1 MAGLSDRYSSTKGS
15 RHQSSHASNLFEPAT
30 STTDTGVSEIGRLPF
45 HVHEMLSHASAQL
58 ISHNQKALE
67 DKTTRVGS
75 LKAITSQGSCN
86 TLDIR
91 CGKLDSRDDHVT
103 VPRITAAGSGYTYA
117 HAPKTRFGDQQS
129 DPHRKKQIQIN
140 YLDSLASRIPTPGS
154 LHNELQAKENLRVIL
169 TKVAQEALEK
179 YALKHGYTVGPKAI
193 DLKCFGSLRNG
204 FILPNTDLDLMVRM
218 HQSSFPK
225 ELEKECSQILE
236 SAFLDAGFGAYLLPD
251 TMTPIIKLCEK
262 PSQEFLDIM
271 VGERE
276 RRQIPKTHQPYNHQ
290 PGYHT
295 GSYYSNQN
303 AWCLSDTLRSRHK
316 TDYFGFSQAG
326 LGIRCDINFSGSM
339 PLYNTELLRCYALC
353 DERVRLIGVFVKMWV
368 RARKIN
374 DPYRGTMCSYGYI
387 LMAIHYLMNV
397 ANPPLVPNL
406 QAVPRSFPGHV
417 EATNINGYDV
427 RFLNDESELRAI
439 SKRNRLSGNQQSVG
453 ELLRGFFAYYGTRG
467 SGSPQGSFHWANNAI
482 SIRTQDGIIPKDEKG
497 WHTAKTDRNGN
508 RLRFLLAIEDPFEH
522 EHNIAATV
530 TEGGVSTIR
539 AEFNRAQTIINRI
552 QEIPGV
558 GWEWRTDEGDVGQ
571 DLLAEAQDLSNSC
584 RQPRNPGSPTG
595 PGHLDCVPELCTAR
609 MDNNPRGRPISKS
622 SSLNGHPSAIPG
634 PQSSCAG
641 SASDNPAKCAHHDTF
656 HLRSYDHCGNTTIGG
671 PIRVTGKHDASGP
684 TMPPASP
691 LHANSSLMRLLVSSI
706 TDDEQTVQE
715 FRQPAGLATEVTPD
729 PKYRQGA
736 QDINFW
742 GARLQSPDRFLASPS
757 QAKIMGSSSSGFVI
771 DGHKPIVQISEG
783 APKVQQLTVP
793 HTSRFR
799 GVSLDLRQFHGPG
812 VIRDR
817 RAASKHGPTDFLNP
831 SPNDNVAVASDTE
844 SACQVDD
851 LGKSELLANL
861 PFGG

>member
-1 MAGLSDRYSSTKGS
+1 MARFSDRYSSTKDS
-15 RHQSSHASNLFEPAT
+15 KHQSSHDSNLFEPAT
-30 STTDTGVSEIGRLPF
+30 NTTDTGVSGIGRLPP
-45 HVHEMLSHASAQL
+45 HVHEMLNHASAQL
-58 ISHNQKALE
+58 ASHNQKTLESGYE
-67 DKTTRVGS
+67 DKITRMGS
-75 LKAITSQGSCN
+75 LKAITSQGNCN

-91 CGKLDSRDDHVT
+91 RGKLDFRDDHGT

-140 YLDSLASRIPTPGS
+140 YLDSLASRTPTPGS
-154 LHNELQAKENLRVIL
+154 LHGELQAKESLRVIL

-179 YALKHGYTVGPKAI
+179 HALKHGYTVGPKAI

-262 PSQEFLDIM
+262 PSQEFLNIM
-271 VGERE
+271 EEERE
-276 RRQIPKTHQPYNHQ
+276 RRQTQKTHQP
-290 PGYHT
+290 GYPSE
-295 GSYYSNQN
+295 SYYPNRS
-303 AWCLSDTLRSRHK
+303 AWCLSGTLRSRHK
-316 TDYFGFSQAG
+316 TDYFGISQTG
-326 LGIRCDINFSGSM
+326 VGIRCDINFSGRL

-353 DERVRLIGVFVKMWV
+353 DERVRLIGVFVKMWA

-397 ANPPLVPNL
+397 TNPPLVPNL

-453 ELLRGFFAYYGTRG
+453 ELLRGFFAYYGSRG
-467 SGSPQGSFHWANNAI
+467 SSSPQGSFHWANNAI
-482 SIRTQDGIIPKDEKG
+482 SIRTQDGIIPKHEKG

-530 TEGGVSTIR
+530 TEAGVGAIR

-571 DLLAEAQDLSNSC
+571 DLLAETQDLSSSSRRPINL
-584 RQPRNPGSPTG
+584 GSHTSTG
-595 PGHLDCVPELCTAR
+595 PRHLDCVPELCTAQ
-609 MDNNPRGRPISKS
+609 MDNNPGGRSMSKS
-622 SSLNGHPSAIPG
+622 SGFDGVIPG
-634 PQSSCAG
+634 SHSRCAE
-641 SASDNPAKCAHHDTF
+641 SRSENPAKCAHRDTF
-656 HLRSYDHCGNTTIGG
+656 HLRSFDHCGNATIGG
-671 PIRVTGKHDASGP
+671 PKWVIEKHDDASGL
-684 TMPPASP
+684 TMSPASTIRYGGSP
-691 LHANSSLMRLLVSSI
+691 LMHLSVPSI
-706 TDDEQTVQE
+706 TENGQAGQE
-715 FRQPAGLATEVTPD
+715 LRRPADLATKATRG
-729 PKYRQGA
+729 PKYTQEA
-736 QDINFW
+736 QDINFL
-742 GARLQSPDRFLASPS
+742 GARLQSPGRFLASPS
-757 QAKIMGSSSSGFVI
+757 QAEIMGFGSSGFVM
-771 DGHKPIVQISEG
+771 DDHKPIVQALKS
-783 APKVQQLTVP
+783 APKVQQLKVP
-793 HTSRFR
+793 PTSQFR
-799 GVSLDLRQFHGPG
+799 GISLDLRQFHGPG
-812 VIRDR
+812 AIRDR

-831 SPNDNVAVASDTE
+831 SPNDNVAVASNTE

-851 LGKSELLANL
+851 LRKSELLANL
-861 PFGG
+861 PFCG